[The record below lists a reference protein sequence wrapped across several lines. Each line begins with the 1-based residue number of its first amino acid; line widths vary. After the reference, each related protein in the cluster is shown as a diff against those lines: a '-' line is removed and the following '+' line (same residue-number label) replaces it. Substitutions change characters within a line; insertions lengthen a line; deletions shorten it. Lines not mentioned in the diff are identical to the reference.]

1 MRSTATVTATRLAYW
16 LAYVASWL
24 ALKRT
29 LAVRGLR
36 PRPAP
41 AAVALWLA
49 VAAGSVVGLRWP
61 VWLAVGE
68 REPGPVRHGQVWRLV
83 TSMFLQDGG
92 VAGTVV
98 NLVTLA
104 VTALLVGSLVRP
116 RTLVLGFLAAGVVG
130 NVTTLVLLGQ
140 GGAGNSMATMGL
152 AAGTAAYA
160 ALAVDR
166 SRAARV
172 LVEVIALVALGLDL
186 AGDQH
191 GPALTAGL
199 VAGAGVVLILRRPR
213 HGSAAA

>member
-1 MRSTATVTATRLAYW
+1 MRSTVTSTATGLAYW

-29 LAVRGLR
+29 LDARAVRVR
-36 PRPAP
+36 PRP

-49 VAAGSVVGLRWP
+49 VAVSSVVGLLWP

-68 REPGPVRHGQVWRLV
+68 REPEPVLRGQVWRLV

-92 VAGTVV
+92 VAGTVF

-104 VTALLVGSLVRP
+104 VTVLLVGSLVRS
-116 RTLVLGFLAAGVVG
+116 RTLVLGFLAAGLVG
-130 NVTTLVLLGQ
+130 NVLTLVLLGQ

-152 AAGTAAYA
+152 VSAVAAYA
-160 ALAVDR
+160 ALGPDG
-166 SRAARV
+166 SRVTRV
-172 LVEVIALVALGLDL
+172 LVGVVALVALWLDL
-186 AGDQH
+186 VPDQH

-199 VAGAGVVLILRRPR
+199 VAGVALALLGRAQEPRP
-213 HGSAAA
+213 AAS